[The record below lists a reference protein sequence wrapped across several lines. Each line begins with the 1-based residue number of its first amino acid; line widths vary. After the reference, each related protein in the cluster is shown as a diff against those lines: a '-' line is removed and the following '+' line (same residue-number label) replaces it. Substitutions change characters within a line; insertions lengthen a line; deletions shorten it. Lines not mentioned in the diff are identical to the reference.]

1 MGYQLVSTPTP
12 PRHKCSL
19 LPILPPNP
27 NSSLSFFASTMSRAS
42 GATTAGTAL
51 GKVKNEYTAILEDDA
66 RLTAISDAAFDAVD
80 TDKSG
85 CLSFDEYVVMVKQTT
100 VQAGFEAPDKSE
112 LDAVWAATLKELDR
126 NNDGKVDRKEFKVLM
141 KQILAAMVEFQE
153 SM

>member
-1 MGYQLVSTPTP
+1 
-12 PRHKCSL
+12 
-19 LPILPPNP
+19 
-27 NSSLSFFASTMSRAS
+27 MSRAS

-66 RLTAISDAAFDAVD
+66 KLTAISDAAFDAVD

-141 KQILAAMVEFQE
+141 KQILAAMVEFQN